1 MLRLRRLR
9 PAGGVGAFAI
19 LRAVNPTRAI
29 LRRPP
34 AIRGAVP
41 VAVLVLA
48 VALALPPAAGA
59 VTYYVSSSSGND
71 GNSGTS
77 SGSPFKTIA
86 KVNTLSL
93 GSGDQVRLFC
103 GDIWRA
109 ERLVISNSG
118 TAAQPITVTSE
129 PLACPDRPV
138 ISGAQPIVGWS
149 LDPGSGNVYRVD
161 LDLGGNAGKFP
172 HGINQLFRNGQRLPH
187 GREPDLNA
195 GNGGYT
201 TIDAQNGTTITDN
214 QLPSAANWTGAY
226 VQHRAAYWYL
236 KRRRVTAH
244 AGTTLTLNEAP
255 ICDRPT
261 CVGFGFFLNHHR
273 RTLDQEGEW
282 FFDEANNMVYV
293 VSTSVAPPDNA
304 IEGSVLGLPPPDG
317 DLDDQSGVIVGGVT
331 PPYIDVDYVVIDN
344 LEVRDWAGNGI
355 QMAEELKLDEDKHIT
370 IRNNLVVDV
379 ARIGIRL
386 TTFVFNPVFPITMGI
401 RGGQD
406 GLVQDNV
413 IDGANFDGIE
423 MHSVD
428 TVVERN
434 TIRNIGLLAELTAD
448 GLGCELTL
456 NNCAIHGNGIRL
468 LVDDQTLSG
477 TGNTLRLNRIEQ
489 VGWTGIDVRG
499 PFNLIEHNV
508 IVEPSVTLA
517 EGAGIRTYD
526 GNVFN
531 NSRAHDIT
539 VRENVVLDPVGEY
552 HGMDPARSR
561 FWGYGINIDYS
572 DAVEV
577 TGNTVAG
584 ATAYGLIFTFAR
596 GTATGNTLW
605 DNTNGPSGVAHVRVL
620 DTSPNHLSRLALTGN
635 AVYAR
640 MANRPLLSIEVLA
653 NLTAADNNYYFNPF
667 DNRLVRVSAISPI
680 AMTLSSWQAT
690 SGRDGSSSASW
701 FSLTGGQPDPSVLFV
716 NDTETPAAIPLAEP
730 YFDLDQNV
738 VAGSLNLAP
747 FSSRILIGGANVIFN
762 DGFES
767 GDTASWS
774 DVVP

>member
-1 MLRLRRLR
+1 
-9 PAGGVGAFAI
+9 
-19 LRAVNPTRAI
+19 VNPTRSI
-29 LRRPP
+29 LRRRP

-48 VALALPPAAGA
+48 VAPALAPAAGA

-77 SGSPFKTIA
+77 SGSPFRTLG

-93 GSGDQVRLFC
+93 QAGDQVRLFC
-103 GDIWRA
+103 GDVWRA
-109 ERLVISNSG
+109 ERLIIAKSG
-118 TAAQPITVTSE
+118 TAALPITVTSQ

-138 ISGAQPIVGWS
+138 ISGAQPIVGWV
-149 LDPGSGNVYRVD
+149 LDTGNVYRAN
-161 LDLGGNAGKFP
+161 LLGAGNNGRFP
-172 HGINQLFRNGQRLPH
+172 GGINQLFRNGQRLPH
-187 GREPDLNA
+187 GRWPNLNA
-195 GNGGYT
+195 ANGGYS
-201 TIDAQNGTTITDN
+201 TIDTHNGTTITDAD
-214 QLPSAANWTGAY
+214 LPLAPIWTGAY
-226 VQHRAAYWYL
+226 FQHRAAYWYL
-236 KRRRVTAH
+236 KRRKVTGDS
-244 AGTTLTLNEAP
+244 GTMLTLEEAP

-261 CVGFGFFLNHHR
+261 CANFGYFLNHHR
-273 RTLDQEGEW
+273 ATLDQDGEW
-282 FFDEANNMVYV
+282 FFDESTNVVYV
-293 VSTSVAPPDNA
+293 VSNAGMPPPDNA
-304 IEGSVLGLPPPDG
+304 IEGSVVGSSADI
-317 DLDDQSGVIVGGVT
+317 DDQSGVILGGVIV
-331 PPYIDVDYVVIDN
+331 PLDDDVDWVVIDN

-355 QMAEELKLDEDKHIT
+355 QMAELLRDDEDKNIT

-386 TTFVFNPVFPITMGI
+386 TTNVFDADVGPVNSI
-401 RGGQD
+401 RGGQN

-413 IDGANFDGIE
+413 IDGAILAGIE

-448 GLGCELTL
+448 GLGCALTL

-468 LVDDQTLSG
+468 AVDDQFWSG
-477 TGNTLRLNRIEQ
+477 NGNTLRLNRLEQ
-489 VGWTGIDVRG
+489 IGWTGIDVRG

-620 DTSPNHLSRLALTGN
+620 DTNPAGGTSRVAFHGN
-635 AVYAR
+635 AIYAR
-640 MANRPLLSIEVLA
+640 LANRPLLSIETLA
-653 NLTAADNNYYFNPF
+653 HITAADNNYYFNPF

-701 FSLTGGQPDPSVLFV
+701 FSLFGGQPDPSVLFV
-716 NDTETPAAIPLAEP
+716 NDTDTTVNIPLAED
-730 YFDLDQNV
+730 YFALDQSV
-738 VAGSLNLAP
+738 VTGSLNLAP
-747 FSSRILIGGANVIFN
+747 FSSRILIGGASVIFA

-774 DVVP
+774 AVVP